1 MHLKQKI
8 IAVLALVCLTGAAIA
23 GSRFEMTGES
33 AQRTGLSVFDRK
45 ETLYFWYSDDS
56 LTGFFNYAAVTFG
69 EERNVRVIPMLVDQS
84 EYLEAINQASL
95 HSEHIPDV
103 YMVNHDS
110 LEKAYLAGLAS
121 QIEDGG
127 AVCTTEHFPQT
138 ALSAVTYHDKLVA
151 YPFSYETSALVYNE
165 TYLQEWAAQQAQKEM
180 DGGQEEDYE
189 EEASDTEAGDA
200 EGNAGTDGN
209 GGAAG
214 EGESAETV
222 DRSSMTL
229 EELTLDYLVNAIPA
243 TVDDILY
250 IGDTFD
256 LPEGVEGIMKWD
268 VSDIFYNYWFV
279 GNYMVVGGDC
289 GDDENN
295 ININS
300 PEAVSCLAVYQALN
314 QFFSIESDTVTYD
327 SVVQDF
333 IDGKLVFT
341 IATTDIIRTLEKAK
355 AEGLL
360 AYDYGIAVMPAV
372 SSELLSRP
380 LSVTNAIAVNGYSQ
394 KKELANEFAAYLAG
408 ECSLELYE
416 RTGRLSANLAA
427 NRDNGA
433 VQIFMEGYASSVP
446 LTKMISASNFWIQ
459 LEVLFSRV
467 WNGSDVSGLVQELA
481 EQMQLQTMQG
491 P

>member
-1 MHLKQKI
+1 MHVKQRI
-8 IAVLALVCLTGAAIA
+8 IAVLALVCLTGAAIVS
-23 GSRFEMTGES
+23 GSLEMAGES

-56 LTGFFNYAAVTFG
+56 LTGFFNYAAVSFG
-69 EERNVRVIPMLVDQS
+69 EERNVRVIPMLVDEG
-84 EYLEAINQASL
+84 EYLEAVNQASL

-103 YMVNHDS
+103 YMVNHNS
-110 LEKAYLAGLAS
+110 LEKAYLAGLAG
-121 QIEDGG
+121 QIQDEGG
-127 AVCTTEHFPQT
+127 VCTTENFPQT
-138 ALSAVTYHDKLVA
+138 ALFAVTYQDKLVA

-165 TYLQEWAAQQAQKEM
+165 TYLQEWAAQQAQKEL
-180 DGGQEEDYE
+180 DGTNEEEYE
-189 EEASDTEAGDA
+189 EEGEDTEPDGGEDGMGEADTEAD
-200 EGNAGTDGN
+200 EEN
-209 GGAAG
+209 GM
-214 EGESAETV
+214 

-229 EELTLDYLVNAIPA
+229 EELTMDYLGNAIPA

-279 GNYMVVGGDC
+279 GNYMTVGGDS
-289 GDDENN
+289 GDNENN

-300 PEAVSCLAVYQALN
+300 QEAISCLEVYQALN

-341 IATTDIIRTLEKAK
+341 IATTDIIRTLEEAK
-355 AEGLL
+355 EEGLL
-360 AYDYGIAVMPAV
+360 TYDYGIAVIPDV
-372 SSELLSRP
+372 SSGLLSRS
-380 LSVTNAIAVNGYSQ
+380 LSVTKAIAVNGYSD

-416 RTGRLSANLAA
+416 RTGKVSANLAA
-427 NRDNGA
+427 DRDNGA
-433 VQIFMEGYASSVP
+433 VQIFMEEYASSVP
-446 LTKMISASNFWIQ
+446 LTKMLSASNFWIQ

-467 WNGSDVSGLVQELA
+467 WNGSDISELVQELA
-481 EQMQLQTMQG
+481 QQMQLQTLQTPVG
-491 P
+491 

>member
-1 MHLKQKI
+1 MHVKQRI
-8 IAVLALVCLTGAAIA
+8 IAVLALVCFTGAAIVF
-23 GSRFEMTGES
+23 GSLKMAGES
-33 AQRTGLSVFDRK
+33 EQSAALSVFDRK

-56 LTGFFNYAAVTFG
+56 LTGFFNYAAVSFG
-69 EERNVRVIPMLVDQS
+69 EERNVRVIPMLVDEG
-84 EYLEAINQASL
+84 EYLEAVNQASL
-95 HSEHIPDV
+95 HSEHVPDV
-103 YMVNHDS
+103 YMVNHNS
-110 LEKAYLAGLAS
+110 LEKAYLAGLAG
-121 QIEDGG
+121 QIQDEEG
-127 AVCTTEHFPQT
+127 VCTTENFPQT
-138 ALSAVTYHDKLVA
+138 ALFAVTYQDKLVA

-165 TYLQEWAAQQAQKEM
+165 TYLQEWAAQQAQKEL
-180 DGGQEEDYE
+180 DGTNEEEYE
-189 EEASDTEAGDA
+189 EEGEDTEPDGEEDGMGEADTEAD
-200 EGNAGTDGN
+200 EEN
-209 GGAAG
+209 GM
-214 EGESAETV
+214 

-229 EELTLDYLVNAIPA
+229 EELTMDYFGKAVPA

-279 GNYMVVGGDC
+279 GNYMTVGGDS

-300 PEAVSCLAVYQALN
+300 QEAISCLEVYQALN

-341 IATTDIIRTLEKAK
+341 IATTDIIRTLEEAK
-355 AEGLL
+355 EEGLL
-360 AYDYGIAVMPAV
+360 TYDYGIAVIPDV
-372 SSELLSRP
+372 SSGLLSRS
-380 LSVTNAIAVNGYSQ
+380 LSVTKAIAVNGYSD

-416 RTGRLSANLAA
+416 RTGKVSANLAA

-433 VQIFMEGYASSVP
+433 VQIFMEEYASSVP
-446 LTKMISASNFWIQ
+446 LTKMLSASNFWIQ

-467 WNGSDVSGLVQELA
+467 WNGSDISELVQELA
-481 EQMQLQTMQG
+481 QQMQLQTLQTPVG
-491 P
+491 

>member
-1 MHLKQKI
+1 MHLKQRI
-8 IAVLALVCLTGAAIA
+8 IAVLALVGMTGAAIA

-33 AQRTGLSVFDRK
+33 EQRTGLSVFDRK

-56 LTGFFNYAAVTFG
+56 LTGFFNHAAVSFG
-69 EERNVRVIPMLVDQS
+69 EERNVRVIPMLVDES
-84 EYLEAINQASL
+84 EYLEAVNQASL

-121 QIEDGG
+121 RIEDEGS
-127 AVCTTEHFPQT
+127 VCTEEHFPRA
-138 ALSAVTYHDKLVA
+138 ALSAVTYHDNLVA

-165 TYLQEWAAQQAQKEM
+165 TYLQEWAAQQAQKEL

-189 EEASDTEAGDA
+189 GEASDTESGR
-200 EGNAGTDGN
+200 
-209 GGAAG
+209 
-214 EGESAETV
+214 
-222 DRSSMTL
+222 DRSSMTP
-229 EELTLDYLVNAIPA
+229 EELTLEYLVNAIPA

-256 LPEGVEGIMKWD
+256 LPDGVEGIMKWD

-279 GNYMVVGGDC
+279 GNYMIVGGDC

-295 ININS
+295 ISIDS
-300 PEAVSCLAVYQALN
+300 QEAVRCLEVYQALN
-314 QFFSIESDTVTYD
+314 QFFSIESDAVTYD

-360 AYDYGIAVMPAV
+360 AYDYGVAVMPAV
-372 SSELLSRP
+372 SSGLLSRS
-380 LSVTNAIAVNGYSQ
+380 LSVTNAIAVNGYSG

-427 NRDNGA
+427 NRENGA
-433 VQIFMEGYASSVP
+433 VQVFMEEYASSIP
-446 LTKMISASNFWIQ
+446 LTKMISASNFWIR
-459 LEVLFSRV
+459 LEVLFSKA
-467 WNGSDVSGLVQELA
+467 WNGSDVSELVQELA
-481 EQMQLQTMQG
+481 EQMRLQTMQT

>member
-1 MHLKQKI
+1 MHVKQRI
-8 IAVLALVCLTGAAIA
+8 IAVLALVCLTGAAIVS
-23 GSRFEMTGES
+23 GSLEMTGES

-56 LTGFFNYAAVTFG
+56 LTGFFNYAAVSFG
-69 EERNVRVIPMLVDQS
+69 EERNVRVIPMLVDEG
-84 EYLEAINQASL
+84 EYLEAVNQASL

-103 YMVNHDS
+103 YMVNHNS

-121 QIEDGG
+121 QIQDEGG
-127 AVCTTEHFPQT
+127 VCTTENFPQT
-138 ALSAVTYHDKLVA
+138 ALFAVTYQDKLVA

-165 TYLQEWAAQQAQKEM
+165 TYLQEWAAQQAQKEL
-180 DGGQEEDYE
+180 DGTNEEEYE
-189 EEASDTEAGDA
+189 EEGEDTEPDGGEDGMGEADTEAD
-200 EGNAGTDGN
+200 EEN
-209 GGAAG
+209 GM
-214 EGESAETV
+214 

-229 EELTLDYLVNAIPA
+229 EELTMDYFGNAIPA

-279 GNYMVVGGDC
+279 GNYMTVGGDS

-300 PEAVSCLAVYQALN
+300 QEAISCLEVYQALN

-341 IATTDIIRTLEKAK
+341 IATTDIIRTLEEAK
-355 AEGLL
+355 EEGLL
-360 AYDYGIAVMPAV
+360 TYDYGIAVIPDV
-372 SSELLSRP
+372 SSGLLSRS
-380 LSVTNAIAVNGYSQ
+380 LSVTKAIAVNGYSD

-416 RTGRLSANLAA
+416 RTGKVSANLAA
-427 NRDNGA
+427 DRDNGA
-433 VQIFMEGYASSVP
+433 VQIFMEEYASSVP
-446 LTKMISASNFWIQ
+446 LTKMLSASNFWIQ

-467 WNGSDVSGLVQELA
+467 WNGSDISELVQELA
-481 EQMQLQTMQG
+481 QQMQLQTLQTPVG
-491 P
+491 

>member
-1 MHLKQKI
+1 MHVKQRI
-8 IAVLALVCLTGAAIA
+8 IAVLALVCLTGAAIVS
-23 GSRFEMTGES
+23 GSLEMAGES

-56 LTGFFNYAAVTFG
+56 LTGFFNYAAVSFG
-69 EERNVRVIPMLVDQS
+69 EERNVRVIPMLVDEG
-84 EYLEAINQASL
+84 EYLEAVNQASL

-103 YMVNHDS
+103 YMVNHNS
-110 LEKAYLAGLAS
+110 LEKAYLAGLAG
-121 QIEDGG
+121 QIQDEGG
-127 AVCTTEHFPQT
+127 VCTTENFPQT
-138 ALSAVTYHDKLVA
+138 ALFAVTYQDKLVA

-165 TYLQEWAAQQAQKEM
+165 TYLQEWAAQQAQKEL
-180 DGGQEEDYE
+180 DGTNEEEYE
-189 EEASDTEAGDA
+189 EEGEDTEPDGGEDGMGEADTEAD
-200 EGNAGTDGN
+200 EEN
-209 GGAAG
+209 GM
-214 EGESAETV
+214 

-229 EELTLDYLVNAIPA
+229 EELTMDYLGNAVPA

-279 GNYMVVGGDC
+279 GNYMTVGGDS
-289 GDDENN
+289 GDNENN

-300 PEAVSCLAVYQALN
+300 QEAISCLEVYQALN

-341 IATTDIIRTLEKAK
+341 IATTDIIRTLEEAK
-355 AEGLL
+355 EEGLL
-360 AYDYGIAVMPAV
+360 TYDYGIAVIPDV
-372 SSELLSRP
+372 SSGLLSRS
-380 LSVTNAIAVNGYSQ
+380 LSVTKAIAVNGYSD

-416 RTGRLSANLAA
+416 RTGKVSANLAA
-427 NRDNGA
+427 DRDNGA
-433 VQIFMEGYASSVP
+433 VQIFMEEYASSVP
-446 LTKMISASNFWIQ
+446 LTKMLSASNFWIQ

-467 WNGSDVSGLVQELA
+467 WNGSDISELVQELA
-481 EQMQLQTMQG
+481 QQMQLQTLQTPVG
-491 P
+491 